1 MIKMIYFNI
10 ILIVIL
16 FFNNQVHALCVSS
29 PEANF
34 RSGPG
39 TKYEKTLVIF
49 KYTPLQEISKKGNW
63 YKVKDLDGDIGWIY
77 RKLVTDKIKCAVVKT
92 SMANI
97 RSGPGKEYET
107 IHISPAMNYDSFA
120 VIKMKGSWV
129 NVKDDFVNT
138 GWILRELLWIK

>member
-1 MIKMIYFNI
+1 MIKILFFNI

-16 FFNNQVHALCVSS
+16 FFNNQVYALCVNS
-29 PEANF
+29 PEANL

-39 TKYEKTLVIF
+39 TKHEKTLVIF

-92 SMANI
+92 NIANI
-97 RSGPGKEYET
+97 RSGPGKGYAT
-107 IHISPAMNYDSFA
+107 IHISPAMSYDSFK
-120 VIKMKGSWV
+120 VIEIRGSWV
-129 NVKDDFVNT
+129 NVKDDFINT
-138 GWILRELLWIK
+138 GWISRELLWIQ